1 MAAILWA
8 LAAPLYFDEVIIWPP
23 AGRPVSADLI
33 DDALD
38 SVDVDALCTGPSVLE
53 ELSQSQA
60 SLDRLRKV
68 EYVGFGGGKR
78 ICLSYETKI
87 DSIVRTDG

>member
-1 MAAILWA
+1 MAGILWA
-8 LAAPLYFDEVIIWPP
+8 LAASLYYDQVIIWSP

-38 SVDVDALCTGPSVLE
+38 HIDIDTCCVGPSVLE

-60 SLDRLRKV
+60 SLDRLRKL
-68 EYVGFGGGKR
+68 ESIGFGGGK
-78 ICLSYETKI
+78 LSRSPWRPKV
-87 DSIVRTDG
+87 DCSFRTIG